1 MTMTAQP
8 VVIEVTD
15 VSKSYDRSSPLRT
28 LLGLTRALPDVN
40 DAARVVALRR
50 VSFAISRGES
60 VAIIGRNGS
69 GKSSLLE
76 IIAGTL
82 TPTSGSARA
91 HGRVAALLELG
102 SGFDPGLSGR
112 DNVFMNGLLL
122 GLSRRE
128 IRARFDEIV
137 AFADIG
143 DVLDR
148 PVSTYSSGMLVR
160 LAFSVQV
167 ALDPDVL
174 IVDEALSVGDFF
186 FQQKCA
192 TLIKSLRDRG
202 VTLLFVSHDM
212 SLVRD
217 VCTRALLLVAGQL
230 VYDGEVGE
238 ACRRYY
244 ASGPSHAASHA
255 AVETPVPGVVGLDR
269 SEAVAD
275 ETIDTQ
281 KRAPSL
287 AETVSGALWSRWPV
301 EPTLA
306 DQAGIL
312 VSVTLF
318 ADDGEPS
325 SSFTMG
331 DTAIVRVAYR
341 LSSSKP
347 IHVVIELTNRMGWL
361 VTCIGTYSKRLDVGQ
376 GLSGYGRVCDVQ
388 IHLDVEAGEYSV
400 RASLALAQDQPNL
413 GAVVDTTP
421 QLGPIRVTWDY
432 ARDIAPHLGLV
443 GLPYS
448 VSLSSAAAE

>member
-1 MTMTAQP
+1 MAMTVQP
-8 VVIEVTD
+8 VVIEVTE

-28 LLGLTRALPDVN
+28 LLGLTRALPGRR
-40 DAARVVALRR
+40 DAAQVVALRG
-50 VSFAISRGES
+50 VSFAINRGES

-82 TPTSGSARA
+82 MPSTGSARA
-91 HGRVAALLELG
+91 VGRVAALLELG

-128 IRARFDEIV
+128 IRARFDEIA

-167 ALDPDVL
+167 ALDPDIL

-217 VCTRALLLVAGQL
+217 VCTRALLLVGGQL
-230 VYDGEVGE
+230 VYDGEVGN
-238 ACRRYY
+238 ACRQYY
-244 ASGPSHAASHA
+244 ASAS
-255 AVETPVPGVVGLDR
+255 TPVGTVLR
-269 SEAVAD
+269 EAMQSANDVAD
-275 ETIDTQ
+275 ESPDLVAA
-281 KRAPSL
+281 APDDAVRHVCTL
-287 AETVSGALWSRWPV
+287 AETVNGALWSRWPIEATAPGRDAV
-301 EPTLA
+301 
-306 DQAGIL
+306 L
-312 VSVTLF
+312 VSATVLGSH
-318 ADDGEPS
+318 GEPS
-325 SSFTMG
+325 TSFTMG
-331 DTAIVRVAYR
+331 EKAIIRVAYQ
-341 LSSSKP
+341 LNSGQP
-347 IHVVIELTNRMGWL
+347 IHVAVELTNRMGWL
-361 VTCIGTYSKRLDVGQ
+361 VTCIGTYSKRMDVRRGM
-376 GLSGYGRVCDVQ
+376 SGDRRVCDVE
-388 IHLDVEAGEYSV
+388 ISLDVEAGDYSV
-400 RASLALAQDQPNL
+400 RVSLALERDSPNM
-413 GAVVDTTP
+413 GTVVDSTP
-421 QLGPIRVTWDY
+421 PLGPIRVTWDY
-432 ARDIAPHLGLV
+432 ACDIAPHLGLV
-443 GLPYS
+443 GLPYT
-448 VSLSSAAAE
+448 VSLNAAVE